1 MNKKVVSLITARGGS
16 KGIPKKNILNIKGKP
31 LISYTI
37 QESLKSNVNETW
49 VSTEDKEIAK
59 ISKKFGAQIIERPS
73 ELSND
78 IIMPDASLVHF
89 AQNYDFDVLVFIQ
102 PTSPLLN
109 FKYINLG
116 LEMMDKYDSIFSA
129 YREHWLPR
137 WRREN
142 ILGTSVSVPVDW
154 DISNRPRR
162 QDMEELF
169 VENGAFYITTKD
181 NILESNLRYS
191 KNIGIVEMPYY
202 TSFQVDS
209 NDDLEI
215 IKKLL

>member
-1 MNKKVVSLITARGGS
+1 LNKKVVSLITARGGS

-116 LEMMDKYDSIFSA
+116 LEMMDKYDSVFSA
-129 YREHWLPR
+129 YGEHWLPR

>member
-1 MNKKVVSLITARGGS
+1 MNKKIVSLITARGGS

-37 QESLKSNVNETW
+37 EESLKSNVNETW
-49 VSTEDKEIAK
+49 VSTEDKEIAEV
-59 ISKKFGAQIIERPS
+59 SKKFGAQIIDRPC

-89 AQNYDFDVLVFIQ
+89 AQNYDFDILVFIQ

-116 LEMMDKYDSIFSA
+116 LGMMDKYNSVFSA
-129 YREHWLPR
+129 YKEHWLPR
-137 WRREN
+137 WSREN
-142 ILGTSVSVPVDW
+142 ILGTSISNPVNW
-154 DISNRPRR
+154 DINNRPRR

-169 VENGAFYITTKD
+169 VENGAFYITTKN

-191 KNIGIVEMPYY
+191 KNIGIVEMPHHK
-202 TSFQVDS
+202 SFQVDS
-209 NDDLEI
+209 IDDLEI
-215 IKKLL
+215 VKKLL